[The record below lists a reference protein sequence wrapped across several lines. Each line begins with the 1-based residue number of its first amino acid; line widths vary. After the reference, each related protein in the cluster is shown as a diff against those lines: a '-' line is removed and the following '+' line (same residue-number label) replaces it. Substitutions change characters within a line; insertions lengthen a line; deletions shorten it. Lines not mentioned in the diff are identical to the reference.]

1 MRDSLTFSKHWEQFR
16 WQSESAKP
24 VSAVVRIL
32 NVCVNEMLSAAVTD
46 TESYLL
52 EIFLQKTLLVVIE
65 SRSVDVAWRY
75 IVLYRL

>member
-1 MRDSLTFSKHWEQFR
+1 
-16 WQSESAKP
+16 